1 MVNKIIE
8 SDVALKWLE
17 EGNRDYMDSIHN
29 HGDISKEKRIYI
41 PPMSHPWKAA
51 SFKNQLKKAHTNH
64 VYA

>member
-41 PPMSHPWKAA
+41 YTPACNRTVIYSQNGIAVD
-51 SFKNQLKKAHTNH
+51 T
-64 VYA
+64 